1 MSFKVFCRSIPSDD
15 GTEDELNRFLAGHR
29 VVQVQTQWVTR
40 EKVPYL
46 VFAVEYAQRPEE
58 GRTFAGYGAEPARI
72 DYQKVLAPEDFR
84 RFHALREERRR
95 LAEAEGV
102 KPFVVF
108 TNAQLAEMATSRA
121 DSLAALGRIDGV
133 GEARIKK
140 YGQRML
146 AVLAKEE
153 NVPAAQPPDG
163 VKAE

>member
-46 VFAVEYAQRPEE
+46 
-58 GRTFAGYGAEPARI
+58 
-72 DYQKVLAPEDFR
+72 
-84 RFHALREERRR
+84 
-95 LAEAEGV
+95 
-102 KPFVVF
+102 VF